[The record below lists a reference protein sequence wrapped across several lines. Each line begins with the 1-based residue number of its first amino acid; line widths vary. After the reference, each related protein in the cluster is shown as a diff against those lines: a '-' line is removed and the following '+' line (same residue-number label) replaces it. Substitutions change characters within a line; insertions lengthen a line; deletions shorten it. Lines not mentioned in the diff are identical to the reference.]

1 MKIGSSNNLTSSSA
15 SLQTSK
21 VREQQEEAMKK
32 LVTGLKINSAADD
45 AAGLQ
50 IANRLASQSSG
61 TQVAIRNAND
71 AYSLASVAD
80 SALSGVNDAAD
91 RISELSLR
99 ASNASLSS
107 VDREAIQQEINQ
119 LQGQVSDI
127 QTNTTFAGQSLF
139 AGSSESQ
146 FQIGANANTTVGLSL
161 PDLTDQLGELQIIDV
176 TTQAGAQAGIES
188 SRAVGEYVNSVR
200 GQVGAFQNGIESSIN
215 TLNNSYEQNEAAR
228 SRIQD
233 TDYAQTSADKAQADF
248 LSDIGVALQA
258 QANVSKGQALN
269 LLN

>member
-1 MKIGSSNNLTSSSA
+1 MKVGTNNQSVN
-15 SLQTSK
+15 LQTSK
-21 VREQQEEAMKK
+21 VREQQEDAMKK
-32 LVTGLKINSAADD
+32 LVTGLRINSAQDD

-50 IANRLASQSSG
+50 IANRLFAQSSG

-80 SALSGVNDAAD
+80 SALAGVNGAAD
-91 RISELSLR
+91 RIGDLSLR
-99 ASNASLSS
+99 AANASLSAA
-107 VDREAIQQEINQ
+107 DRDAIQQEINQ

-139 AGSSESQ
+139 AGSSNSE
-146 FQIGANANTTVGLSL
+146 FQVGANANTTVGLSL

-176 TTQAGAQAGIES
+176 TTQDGAQAAVET
-188 SRAVGEYVNSVR
+188 SRSVGEYVNSVR
-200 GQVGAFQNGIESSIN
+200 GQVGAFQNRVESSIN
-215 TLNNSYEQNEAAR
+215 TLNNSYEQNEVAR

-233 TDYAQTSADKAQADF
+233 TDFAQTSADKAQADI
-248 LSDIGVALQA
+248 LSNIGVSLQA
-258 QANVSKGQALN
+258 QANVSRGQALS

>member
-1 MKIGSSNNLTSSSA
+1 MKVGLNSSLNSNSVNSQISS
-15 SLQTSK
+15 
-21 VREQQEEAMKK
+21 VRKKQEEAMNK
-32 LVTGLKINSAADD
+32 LVTGLKINSAKDD

-61 TQVAIRNAND
+61 VQVAIRNAND

-91 RISELSLR
+91 SISELSLR
-99 ASNASLSS
+99 AANASLSS
-107 VDREAIQQEINQ
+107 VDREAIQQEITQ
-119 LQGQVSDI
+119 IQGQVSDI

-139 AGSSESQ
+139 SGSNDSQ
-146 FQIGANANTTVGLSL
+146 FQLGANANTTIGLSL

-176 TTQAGAQAGIES
+176 TTQAGAQAAVDS
-188 SRAVGEYVNSVR
+188 SRQVGEYVNSS
-200 GQVGAFQNGIESSIN
+200 ISS
-215 TLNNSYEQNEAAR
+215 LSNSYEQNEAAR

-233 TDYAQTSADKAQADF
+233 TDFAQTSADKAQAGF
-248 LSDIGVALQA
+248 LADIGVALQA